1 MLTLA
6 TAALWLWLD
15 PSQAVAHVVAL
26 LVVTCPCALGMAT
39 PLSMA
44 VAAGRAARSG
54 VFIKTDE
61 ATQRLTDITTV
72 VLDKTGTLTEGHMTV
87 ASVVGEASALDLA
100 AALEAQAS
108 HPIAAAAPARDD
120 LPVRGLAVTTGA
132 GVRGFVAGIEVV
144 VGKPS
149 WVAAETRALNEEL
162 AAAVEAALALGHTP
176 VAVGVD
182 GSPRAVLAVGDSLR
196 PESAA
201 LVQHLHARGLAV
213 HILSGD
219 HPAVVRSVA
228 AQLGIPAERAQGGVG
243 PEAKR
248 DAVAALQAD
257 GAVVLMVG
265 DGVNDAAALQAA
277 DVGVA
282 VGGGATASLVAA
294 DVFVVR
300 PGVQP
305 IAELLDGAARVM
317 RTIRGTLGLSLAY
330 NVVGHAH
337 LVVAR
342 GGHRYRAALLP
353 HGPMIVLYVLVP
365 LALLLAALGV
375 AAFGWAVR
383 DGQFDDVETPALRIL
398 LDDDEIVEPPA
409 S

>member
-1 MLTLA
+1 VVSVLMLTLA

-54 VFIKTDE
+54 LFIKTDE

-108 HPIAAAAPARDD
+108 HPIAAAVLRAAPARDD

-219 HPAVVRSVA
+219 HLAVVRSVA

-330 NVVGHAH
+330 NVVGAGAALAGLVTPLVAAVAMPISSL
-337 LVVAR
+337 LVVAIAIAQR
-342 GGHRYRAALLP
+342 SFRTAP
-353 HGPMIVLYVLVP
+353 
-365 LALLLAALGV
+365 
-375 AAFGWAVR
+375 
-383 DGQFDDVETPALRIL
+383 
-398 LDDDEIVEPPA
+398 
-409 S
+409 